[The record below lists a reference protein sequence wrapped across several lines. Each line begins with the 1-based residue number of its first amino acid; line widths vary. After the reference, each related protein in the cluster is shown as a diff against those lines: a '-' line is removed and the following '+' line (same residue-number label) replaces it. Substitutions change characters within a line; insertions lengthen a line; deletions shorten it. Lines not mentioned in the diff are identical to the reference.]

1 MKIGATGVRE
11 MRSINYLMSRKLAD
25 YSHVPAKYPN
35 IRRQSILYFNGYF
48 AIYTSSYWK
57 KKFFGVLVGMN
68 YVRNVDN
75 FNKILF
81 FIIATS

>member
-1 MKIGATGVRE
+1 MSYIQCVANTNQSISRVLIKTYYANMKIGATGVRE

-48 AIYTSSYWK
+48 AIYTSSY
-57 KKFFGVLVGMN
+57 
-68 YVRNVDN
+68 
-75 FNKILF
+75 
-81 FIIATS
+81 